1 LKRPV
6 NPLFSKFLDE
16 RHFGERWI
24 CSPGVKGYFMRTQ
37 KRFTPALLERF
48 TRIGRG
54 TGTYQDYIPWHR
66 VSRSDPSSIGR
77 SHLMMWRERQRE
89 LLSDGEWVGL
99 LFSTMLSNLLD
110 VREQHKLSPEEG
122 PFELALYDV
131 RYGGKDYPGTRAIAK
146 QLGIK
151 HPRVN
156 GDGTSDDWKMTTD
169 QVLVLRLPSG
179 QLELL
184 AVAYKPDDKKL
195 TKRSLQLL
203 AIEKAYWYSRGV
215 TWLLITPALFDESV
229 GLTLRRA
236 VAWGLGTAV
245 STSDIAV
252 AVHAVHQTLGHTFTY
267 TLDSITRVL
276 GNKDLAQRALWQ
288 AVWTGAIPMDLRTG
302 WRPHLPIKLLS
313 PADFTVLNPVVSR
326 RTSWI

>member
-1 LKRPV
+1 
-6 NPLFSKFLDE
+6 
-16 RHFGERWI
+16 
-24 CSPGVKGYFMRTQ
+24 MRTQ

-66 VSRSDPSSIGR
+66 VGRGDPSSRGR

-99 LFSTMLSNLLD
+99 LFSTMMSNLED
-110 VREQHKLSPEEG
+110 VREQHKLLPEGG
-122 PFELALYDV
+122 PHELAMYDV
-131 RYGGKDYPGTRAIAK
+131 RNGGRDYPGTLAIAK
-146 QLGIK
+146 HLGFK

-184 AVAYKPDDKKL
+184 AVAYKPNDSKL
-195 TKRSLQLL
+195 TTRNRQLL
-203 AIEKAYWYSRGV
+203 AIEKAYWDARGV
-215 TWLLITPALFDESV
+215 TWILITPELFAEAV

-236 VAWGLGTAV
+236 VPWGLGTAV

-252 AVHAVHQTLGHTFTY
+252 AVHAVDQTLGHTFTY
-267 TLDSITRVL
+267 TLDSITTVL
-276 GNKDLAQRALWQ
+276 GDKDLAQRAFWQ

-302 WRPHLPIKLLS
+302 WRPHLPIRLLS
-313 PADFTVLNPVVSR
+313 PDEFAALNPVLSR
-326 RTSWI
+326 RTSWN